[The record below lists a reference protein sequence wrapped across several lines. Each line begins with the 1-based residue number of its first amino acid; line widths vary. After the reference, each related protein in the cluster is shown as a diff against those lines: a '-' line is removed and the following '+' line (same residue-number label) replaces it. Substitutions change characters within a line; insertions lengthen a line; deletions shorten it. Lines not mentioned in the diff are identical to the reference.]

1 MRTTAK
7 LGATSKPASRGSATS
22 SSAASSDTLDESYKY
37 GKKRGRGFLTEES
50 SDSEDSSKEEEEP
63 VTTCIRK
70 LYVPIYSSF
79 FNNFTIHFLVNQT
92 FCSNLL
98 EYFNI

>member
-1 MRTTAK
+1 ME
-7 LGATSKPASRGSATS
+7 L
-22 SSAASSDTLDESYKY
+22 
-37 GKKRGRGFLTEES
+37 
-50 SDSEDSSKEEEEP
+50 

-79 FNNFTIHFLVNQT
+79 LTISLFMILLVNQT

-98 EYFNI
+98 QFFNILTIYDISCLNINKKKINLISLHGNLGRHF